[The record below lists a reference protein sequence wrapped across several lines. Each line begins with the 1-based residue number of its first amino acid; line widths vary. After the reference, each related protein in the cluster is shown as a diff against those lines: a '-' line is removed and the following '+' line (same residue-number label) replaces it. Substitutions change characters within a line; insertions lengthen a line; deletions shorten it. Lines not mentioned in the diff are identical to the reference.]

1 MFNILKLI
9 FGTIILSA
17 IGIALFVAT
26 PLLAMFGTA
35 IMVVVGSFFL
45 VGMFV
50 YDDYEEKSKGE

>member
-9 FGTIILSA
+9 FGTLVLSA